1 MIRHSMR
8 NKLILFLLIA
18 TLVPFVTSI
27 VVSYLFTKEK
37 VTEDT
42 IRTNSALISQAKMNL
57 LNYLN
62 GIVQASAT
70 IYTGQHLS
78 ELGQLYDILE
88 RERDIDYMSD
98 KVIKSG
104 LQVMSHSIKEFKQ
117 VYLYASV
124 SDRSFLSSND
134 FQGSRLGKYEGLLPF
149 PDNRSIYFET
159 THESNDYNIALNV
172 YSAPT
177 PVLSMH
183 RKLLY
188 SPNNTSIG
196 ELIIDFQ
203 LDLVSE
209 ISQSLYTHDEE
220 ELYILDENGLIVFG
234 PDTAKWGLPLEGS
247 WGNEAIY
254 SKLDKGSYEWSKGAY
269 AGINV
274 YEKMKTD
281 FVDWTIVK
289 RLPYEQLT
297 KNARQLTLINSLIL
311 TFSMLIVIAG
321 TIYIS
326 IRFTEP
332 IKQLIRYI
340 TRIQAGQVQL
350 NQLTTDIEL
359 TRTDEMGILA
369 NRFHTLLQDLN
380 QMVMR
385 EYRLE
390 LANKSNQLMA
400 LQAQINPHFLNNA
413 LQSIGTLALQH
424 DAPKVYALIS
434 SLAKMMHY
442 SMNTNESVVPLRKE
456 IDHIKSYLEL
466 QKQRFE
472 HQFEII
478 YEVEESTKM
487 VPVPKM
493 ILQPLVENYFKH
505 GFKPSAETTGLLRI
519 EAAKYIEGE
528 DEFLKLVVEDNGIG
542 ISEERLR
549 EVTNRLNTPSITEAA
564 CIGLSNVL
572 TRVRLYFTD
581 DASLAITHAEPQGLR
596 ITIHI
601 PMKKGA
607 IE

>member
-1 MIRHSMR
+1 MFRHSIR

-18 TLVPFVTSI
+18 TLVPFTTSI
-27 VVSYLFTKEK
+27 VVSYIFTKEK

-42 IRTNSALISQAKMNL
+42 ITNNSALLSQAKMNL

-62 GIVQASAT
+62 GVVQASTT
-70 IYTGQHLS
+70 IYTGQYS
-78 ELGQLYDILE
+78 SVGYLYDILQTE
-88 RERDIDYMSD
+88 REIDYMSD

-104 LQVMSHSIKEFKQ
+104 LQVMSHSVKEIKQ
-117 VYLYASV
+117 IYLYASV
-124 SDRSFLSSND
+124 SDRSYLASSD
-134 FQGSRLGKYEGLLPF
+134 IQGSMIGKYESLRQF
-149 PDNRSIYFET
+149 PENKTVYFET
-159 THESNDYNIALNV
+159 THESHNYNIALNV

-183 RKLLY
+183 RKIMY
-188 SPNNTSIG
+188 SPSNISIG
-196 ELIIDFQ
+196 ELIIDLQ
-203 LDLVSE
+203 LNLVSE
-209 ISQSLYTHDEE
+209 ISQSLFTHDQE
-220 ELYILDENGLIVFG
+220 ELYILDDKGFIVFG
-234 PDTAKWGLPLEGS
+234 PDVSKWGQPLEAS

-254 SKLDKGSYEWSKGAY
+254 SDLQKGSYEWKNGAY
-269 AGINV
+269 AGINI

-281 FVDWTIVK
+281 YVNWTIVK

-297 KNARQLTLINSLIL
+297 KSARQLTLINSLIL
-311 TFSMLIVIAG
+311 TLFMLIVIAG

-326 IRFTEP
+326 IKFTEP

-350 NQLTTDIEL
+350 GQLNADIEL

-369 NRFHTLLQDLN
+369 NRFHGLMQDLN

-424 DAPKVYALIS
+424 EAPKIYALIS
-434 SLAKMMHY
+434 YLAKMMHY

-456 IDHIKSYLEL
+456 IEHIKAYLEL

-478 YEVEESTKM
+478 YDIEESTKAIS
-487 VPVPKM
+487 VPKM

-505 GFKPSAETTGLLRI
+505 GFKPSETTGLLRI
-519 EAAKYIEGE
+519 QATMPTDRE
-528 DEFLKLVVEDNGIG
+528 DEYLKLIIEDNGIG
-542 ISEERLR
+542 ITEERLR
-549 EVTNRLNTPSITEAA
+549 EVKTLLITPSITDAA
-564 CIGLSNVL
+564 YIGLSNVL
-572 TRVRLYFTD
+572 TRVQLYFTD
-581 DASLAITHAEPQGLR
+581 DATLDIEHVQPQGLR
-596 ITIHI
+596 IVIHI
-601 PMKKGA
+601 PMKR
-607 IE
+607 EQTE